1 MFILLYTKT
10 KTMRTLLLPA
20 TLFALA
26 VAGCKTGAH
35 KDIRSY
41 TAEQLYNNNRIA
53 GAAFNKDETG
63 ILVNS
68 NITGIDNLYELTIA
82 DTSLHPLTHSVK
94 ESFYAVDFLPG
105 SDQYLYS
112 ADQGGNENSH
122 IYLRKPGDT
131 SARDITPWP
140 NSANSMTG
148 WSADDRSLY
157 ISSNKRN
164 PKYFDIWK
172 LDTAGWNATLLYQ
185 NDSGYNVD
193 GISKT
198 EKYIALTRS
207 ITTDKNELYLYNR
220 ANKTLKK
227 ISNGSE
233 ANWNSAGFEKND
245 SIFYYITNDGGEFS
259 YLVKYNINTG
269 QSDKFFESNWD
280 VTGMDISKNEKYH
293 TIFINEDG
301 KNKAILFDH
310 ATNKEIAFPAIKDGD
325 VRSVLISPSEKN
337 MLLTVGSSRSPQNLY
352 VYNFEKK
359 DVKQLTQTL
368 NKEVSVDDLVS
379 AEVIRFPSFD
389 GKEIPAILYKPLN
402 ASANNK
408 VPGLLWIHGGP
419 GGQSRIGF
427 SNDIQYLVNHGY
439 AVLAVNNRGSSGY
452 GRSFYKL
459 DNRDH
464 SNGDLKDCVWGKK
477 WLQQQDWIDT
487 ARIGIEG
494 GSYGGCMVLGALA
507 FHPEEFKAGV
517 DLYGVANWLRTLKS
531 IPPYW
536 ESFRKALYVEMGDPY
551 SADSVRLRNIS
562 PLFNYEKINKPLL
575 VFQGMNDVRV
585 LPVESEEIV
594 AGVKKNGVP
603 VEYITYPNE
612 GHGFSKKEN
621 QIVTAKKTLE
631 FLDKYLKGAD
641 TAKEKK

>member
-1 MFILLYTKT
+1 
-10 KTMRTLLLPA
+10 MRTLLLPA
-20 TLFALA
+20 TLFALV
-26 VAGCKTGAH
+26 VAGCKTSAH